1 MADSL
6 HLKVVLEALDKA
18 SGPINDILRSSKGL
32 QRAYIANAC
41 IQETQDRAARYQRI
55 AQGPHPSIYRFAQ
68 LK

>member
-32 QRAYIANAC
+32 QRAYIANADAFKKLK
-41 IQETQDRAARYQRI
+41 IEQRDI
-55 AQGPHPSIYRFAQ
+55 SA
-68 LK
+68 